1 MTNAYQVAQ
10 RVVGQSID
18 VDGGPPPPFS
28 PYQCV
33 DLVNWVAQ
41 QFGGSLW
48 GNGNQ
53 IGIGND
59 VSSFADVIPYTNE
72 SQLQVGDIL
81 STNETTTPYGHT
93 LVYGGGGVDN
103 ARVIEQNFNNITHV
117 IEHTRTITGYGA
129 TILRIVRI
137 RGQDNYTPDGSSGT
151 SVDAGKP
158 KKSGGVQ
165 RTFYEIVVD
174 KVEGIKGNGDNT
186 VLDTFYKCNKVTG
199 KINGEWLIYDK
210 YNGTVGYLPKS
221 AVKEKTEYSK
231 QDKEPGKKEV
241 EKANGYDKFSDKT
254 SDGLDQSGTQQIYTL
269 AQFISLGRVEY
280 SGYEWTYSSGNNFPT
295 SVNVNKSYNAY
306 GFLSD
311 QEGHIILSVPSSWGD
326 VKGRLY
332 DTPFGFKGKAY
343 LTNEKTSIDVYVR

>member
-18 VDGGPPPPFS
+18 VDGGPPPPYS

-72 SQLQVGDIL
+72 SQLKVGDIL

-117 IEHTRTITGYGA
+117 IEHTRSITGYGA

-151 SVDAGKP
+151 SADAGKS

-210 YNGTVGYLPKS
+210 YNGMVGYLPKS

-311 QEGHIILSVPSSWGD
+311 QDGHIILSVPSSWGD

>member
-72 SQLQVGDIL
+72 SQLKVGDIL

-117 IEHTRTITGYGA
+117 IEHTRSITGYGA

-151 SVDAGKP
+151 SADSGKA

-231 QDKEPGKKEV
+231 QDKEPSKKEV

-311 QEGHIILSVPSSWGD
+311 QDGHIILSVPSSWGD

>member
-72 SQLQVGDIL
+72 SQLRVGDII

-117 IEHTRTITGYGA
+117 IEHTRSITGYGA

-151 SVDAGKP
+151 SADSGKS

-231 QDKEPGKKEV
+231 QDKEPAKKEV

-311 QEGHIILSVPSSWGD
+311 QDGHIILSVPSSWGD

>member
-18 VDGGPPPPFS
+18 VDGGPPPPYS

-72 SQLQVGDIL
+72 SQLQVGDII

-117 IEHTRTITGYGA
+117 IEHTRSITGYGA

-151 SVDAGKP
+151 SADAGKP
-158 KKSGGVQ
+158 NKSGGVQ

-210 YNGTVGYLPKS
+210 YNGMVGYLPKS

-231 QDKEPGKKEV
+231 QDKESGKKEV

-311 QEGHIILSVPSSWGD
+311 QDGHIILSVPSSWGD

>member
-18 VDGGPPPPFS
+18 TDGGPPPPYS

-33 DLVNWVAQ
+33 DLVDWVAQ
-41 QFGGSLW
+41 QFGGRLI

-72 SQLQVGDIL
+72 SQLKVGDIL

-93 LVYGGGGVDN
+93 FVYGGGGVDN

-117 IEHTRTITGYGA
+117 IEHTRSITGYGA

-151 SVDAGKP
+151 SADSGKA
-158 KKSGGVQ
+158 KKSSGVQ

-199 KINGEWLIYDK
+199 NISGEWLIYDK

-231 QDKEPGKKEV
+231 QDKEPSKKEV
-241 EKANGYDKFSDKT
+241 EKANGYDKFPDKT

-295 SVNVNKSYNAY
+295 SVSVNKSYNAY

-311 QEGHIILSVPSSWGD
+311 QDGYIILSVPSSWGD

-332 DTPFGFKGKAY
+332 NTPFGFKGKAY

>member
-18 VDGGPPPPFS
+18 VDGFPPGQ

-41 QFGGSLW
+41 QFGGSLL

-59 VSSFADVIPYTNE
+59 VSSFADVIPYSNE
-72 SQLQVGDIL
+72 SQLKVGDII
-81 STNETTTPYGHT
+81 STNEPSTPYGHT
-93 LVYGGGGVDN
+93 LVYGGGGVNN
-103 ARVIEQNFNNITHV
+103 ARVIEQNFNGIAHV

-151 SVDAGKP
+151 SADAGKP

-199 KINGEWLIYDK
+199 KVDGEWLIYDK

-311 QEGHIILSVPSSWGD
+311 QDGHIILSVPSSWGD

-343 LTNEKTSIDVYVR
+343 LTNDKTSIDVYVR

>member
-72 SQLQVGDIL
+72 SQLRVGDIL

-151 SVDAGKP
+151 TADSGKA

-199 KINGEWLIYDK
+199 KISGEWLIYDK

-311 QEGHIILSVPSSWGD
+311 QDGHIILSVPSSWGD

>member
-18 VDGGPPPPFS
+18 VDGGPPPPYS

-72 SQLQVGDIL
+72 SQLKVGDIL

-117 IEHTRTITGYGA
+117 IEHTRSITGYGA

-151 SVDAGKP
+151 SADAGKS

-210 YNGTVGYLPKS
+210 YNGMVGYLPKS

-311 QEGHIILSVPSSWGD
+311 QDGHIILSVPSSWGD

-343 LTNEKTSIDVYVR
+343 LTNDKTSIDVYVR

>member
-72 SQLQVGDIL
+72 SQLKVGDII

-117 IEHTRTITGYGA
+117 IEHTRSITGYGA

-137 RGQDNYTPDGSSGT
+137 RGQDNYTPDGSTGTTADSGK
-151 SVDAGKP
+151 A

-311 QEGHIILSVPSSWGD
+311 QDGHIILSVPSSWGD

>member
-59 VSSFADVIPYTNE
+59 VSSFDDVIPYTNE

-151 SVDAGKP
+151 SADAGKS

-165 RTFYEIVVD
+165 RTFYEIIVD

-241 EKANGYDKFSDKT
+241 EKANGYDTFPDKT
-254 SDGLDQSGTQQIYTL
+254 DDGLDQSGTQPIYTL
-269 AQFISLGRVEY
+269 AQFISLGRINY
-280 SGYEWTYSSGNNFPT
+280 SGYEWTYSSGSNFPA

-311 QEGHIILSVPSSWGD
+311 SDGNIILSVPSSWGD
-326 VKGRLY
+326 VKGRIY
-332 DTPFGFKGKAY
+332 NTPFGFKGKVY

>member
-72 SQLQVGDIL
+72 SQLQVGDII

-151 SVDAGKP
+151 SADAGKP

-311 QEGHIILSVPSSWGD
+311 QDGHIILSVPSSWGD

>member
-72 SQLQVGDIL
+72 SQLKVGDIL

-117 IEHTRTITGYGA
+117 IEHTRSITGYGA

-151 SVDAGKP
+151 SADAGKS

-311 QEGHIILSVPSSWGD
+311 QDGHIILSVPSSWGD

>member
-72 SQLQVGDIL
+72 SQLRVGDIL

-117 IEHTRTITGYGA
+117 IEHTRSITGYGA

-151 SVDAGKP
+151 SADSGKA

-311 QEGHIILSVPSSWGD
+311 QDGHIILSVPSSWGD

>member
-117 IEHTRTITGYGA
+117 IEHTRSITGYGA

-151 SVDAGKP
+151 SADAGKP

-280 SGYEWTYSSGNNFPT
+280 SGYEWTYSSGSNFPT

-311 QEGHIILSVPSSWGD
+311 QDGHIILSVPSSWGD